1 VRPNGRPKFYQ
12 VRKGQLEATARAQF
26 YTDIKPHLNDATYRL

>member
-1 VRPNGRPKFYQ
+1 MHRHSGR
-12 VRKGQLEATARAQF
+12 ARSIYTPVDPTERAKF